1 MMNSADDSSCTNTN
15 AARANRTQTENDHEY
30 DIKDETLKDD
40 IRNARK
46 EAEEYVKAFIKDL
59 KIETHN
65 ALEGAWDEVKP
76 FIIIAIIWGVIG
88 LIYLVAVSS

>member
-1 MMNSADDSSCTNTN
+1 MMNSADDSSYTNTN
-15 AARANRTQTENDHEY
+15 AARANRTQTENDYEY